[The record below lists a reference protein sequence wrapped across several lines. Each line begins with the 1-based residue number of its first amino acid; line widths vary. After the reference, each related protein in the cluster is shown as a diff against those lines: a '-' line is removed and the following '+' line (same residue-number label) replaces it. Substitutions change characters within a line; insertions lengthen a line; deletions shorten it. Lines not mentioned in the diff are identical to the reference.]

1 MTAEIPTNEPQ
12 EVIAG
17 DTVKWN
23 RTDLTD
29 YPANDGWVLT
39 YKFLN
44 AAGKIEITASAS
56 GADHAVNVAAATSA
70 NWAAGTYNWQAYVT
84 KAASSE
90 RYKVD
95 EGTLIVH
102 ANFAALNTYDSRSHN
117 KKVLDAIN
125 AVIEN
130 RATLDQESY
139 SIMGRALKR
148 TPMED
153 LLKLKDKY
161 QALYNAEQNAE
172 NVRNGAAGK
181 NRIAVKF

>member
-1 MTAEIPTNEPQ
+1 MTAIPTNEPQ
-12 EVIAG
+12 EVTAG

-23 RTDLTD
+23 RSFSD
-29 YPANDGWVLT
+29 YPANDGWVLS
-39 YKFLN
+39 YKLLN
-44 AAGKIEITASAS
+44 AAGKIEITAGAS
-56 GADHAVNVAAATSA
+56 GADHAVNVAAATTA
-70 NWAAGTYNWQAYVT
+70 GWAAGSYNWQAYVT
-84 KAASSE
+84 KAAE
-90 RYKVD
+90 RYVVD
-95 EGTLIVH
+95 EGQMVVQ
-102 ANFAALNTYDSRSHN
+102 ANFATLNTLDSRSHN
-117 KKVLDAIN
+117 KKVLDSIN

-148 TPMED
+148 TPMAD

-181 NRIAVKF
+181 NRIKVQF

>member
-1 MTAEIPTNEPQ
+1 MTITPTNEPQ

-17 DTVKWN
+17 DTVKWDRN
-23 RTDLTD
+23 DLSD

-39 YKFLN
+39 YKLLN

-56 GADHAVNVAAATSA
+56 GANHSVNVAAATTA
-70 NWAAGTYNWQAYVT
+70 NWAAGSYVWQAYAT
-84 KAASSE
+84 KAATSE

-95 EGTLIVH
+95 EGTMVVQ
-102 ANFAALNTYDSRSHN
+102 ANFAALNSLDSRSHN
-117 KKVLDAIN
+117 KKVLDAIC

-139 SIMGRALKR
+139 SIMGRSLNR
-148 TPMED
+148 TPLKD
-153 LLKLKDKY
+153 LLLLKDKY

-181 NRIAVKF
+181 NRIAVQF